1 MAAVTL
7 PATFDALTPEWLTSA
22 LRRNGHLDG
31 ATVRSV
37 QYEPVGQGV
46 GILCQ
51 LARLTLDYDGDA
63 TEAPRSLVAKIPS
76 TDPQTRAM
84 VSVFRFY
91 EREVRF
97 YTELAG
103 DLSVATPRR
112 YAGDFDPD
120 TGDFILLL
128 EDLTARRLG
137 DQLAGS
143 SLDDAELTIREL
155 ARLHAAWWNHPRLD
169 AIGWMPDS
177 SDPINKAGVAMY
189 PQAWPIFMERVG
201 QSLPAAMQRT
211 GERLG
216 AEVGAILDRFVTGPR
231 TICHGDPRAENL
243 FFAANPGDPALTLI
257 DWQISVK
264 AAGTYDL
271 GYFMSQSLDTEVRRA
286 HEQDLLKLYHSLL
299 CEGGVTGY
307 SFDDMMEHYRWTVL
321 FCFAYPVMAAGFGDL
336 SNERGYQL
344 ATTMM
349 NRSAAAIIDWDAGA
363 LLEG

>member
-7 PATFDALTPEWLTSA
+7 PATFDALTPAWLTSA
-22 LRRNGHLDG
+22 LRRNGHIDD
-31 ATVRSV
+31 AAVRSV
-37 QYEPVGQGV
+37 RYEPVGQGV

-63 TEAPRSLVAKIPS
+63 AGAPRSMVAKIPS
-76 TDPQTRAM
+76 SDPQTRAM

-97 YTELAG
+97 YNELARQV
-103 DLSVATPRR
+103 SVATPRR
-112 YAGDFDPD
+112 YAGDFDPA

-128 EDLTARRLG
+128 EDLSDRRLG
-137 DQLAGS
+137 DQLAGA

-155 ARLHAAWWNHPRLD
+155 AKLHAAWWNDPRLEALD
-169 AIGWMPDS
+169 WLPAS

-189 PQAWPIFMERVG
+189 PQAWPIFMERFG
-201 QSLPAAMQRT
+201 HALPEAMRHT

-231 TICHGDPRAENL
+231 TICHGDPRADNL
-243 FFAANPGDPALTLI
+243 FFGTRPGDPALTLI
-257 DWQISVK
+257 DWQISVR

-307 SFDDMMEHYRWTVL
+307 SFDDMLEHYRWTVL
-321 FCFAYPVMAAGFGDL
+321 FCFAYPVMGGGFGDL
-336 SNERGYQL
+336 SNERGNQL
-344 ATTMM
+344 ATSMM
-349 NRSAAAIIDWDAGA
+349 NRSAAAIMDWNAGA
-363 LLEG
+363 LLDR